1 MERKIEKFLLKWKT
15 DIIRKPLILYGP
27 KGVGKSY
34 TTIKFGQEYYN
45 NVAYINSEYN
55 EEVLNLFNKE
65 KSTKKIIDMLK
76 TIE

>member
-45 NVAYINSEYN
+45 NVAYINSE
-55 EEVLNLFNKE
+55 
-65 KSTKKIIDMLK
+65 
-76 TIE
+76 